1 MAYIKKEEKS
11 LTLHQNKVVKETQN
25 PELAEGNNKN
35 WLKLM
40 NQKQK
45 IGKANKIKKKN
56 RKGEGGSFKRETKLI
71 NL

>member
-40 NQKQK
+40 N
-45 IGKANKIKKKN
+45 
-56 RKGEGGSFKRETKLI
+56 
-71 NL
+71 